1 MIYYLKSGEGDLL
14 SKNVKEK
21 ISEEIRLAE
30 SLHHD
35 NCQNCQE
42 SDTDNDND
50 ESLLEGEKVFSKL
63 AIDWSER
70 LYNTSTIRKVH
81 FIAPT

>member
-1 MIYYLKSGEGDLL
+1 MIKEKMIYYLKSGEGDLL

-35 NCQNCQE
+35 KCQNC
-42 SDTDNDND
+42 
-50 ESLLEGEKVFSKL
+50 
-63 AIDWSER
+63 
-70 LYNTSTIRKVH
+70 
-81 FIAPT
+81 

>member
-35 NCQNCQE
+35 NCQNC
-42 SDTDNDND
+42 
-50 ESLLEGEKVFSKL
+50 
-63 AIDWSER
+63 
-70 LYNTSTIRKVH
+70 
-81 FIAPT
+81 

>member
-1 MIYYLKSGEGDLL
+1 MGGLNISLVIPWVEVQTVLIRKMIKEKIIYYLKSDEGDLL

-35 NCQNCQE
+35 KCQNC
-42 SDTDNDND
+42 
-50 ESLLEGEKVFSKL
+50 
-63 AIDWSER
+63 
-70 LYNTSTIRKVH
+70 
-81 FIAPT
+81 